1 MAGQKAFEH
10 VTLTIEA
17 DVLRRARA
25 RLERGELSAYVN
37 LALQRQLERD
47 GLDDL
52 IGELGEV
59 NGPLDSD
66 AVSQH
71 VVEWR

>member
-1 MAGQKAFEH
+1 MGGRKAFEH

-25 RLERGELSAYVN
+25 RVERGELSAYVN
-37 LALQRQLERD
+37 LALQRQLEH
-47 GLDDL
+47 L
-52 IGELGEV
+52 IGELSEV
-59 NGPLDSD
+59 NGPLDPD